1 MPSGGWKMEDR
12 KGGMVMKKEKLRQNQ
27 SADLQ
32 LVSIAHAAQKL
43 DVSTRTVH
51 RYIEDGAL
59 PALVMGGKMYRIRET
74 VLQEFI
80 ETLEGRRLPKTRRS
94 PEQLDLGLSEPVGEE
109 EDV

>member
-1 MPSGGWKMEDR
+1 
-12 KGGMVMKKEKLRQNQ
+12 MKKEKSRQNQ
-27 SADLQ
+27 STDLQ

-51 RYIEDGAL
+51 RYIEDGVL
-59 PALVMGGKMYRIRET
+59 PALVMGGRMYRIRET

-80 ETLEGRRLPKTRRS
+80 ETSESRRLPKARRS
-94 PEQLDLGLSEPVGEE
+94 PKQLDLGFSDPAQKE